1 MCDVFFSSKCVACHI
16 SFMQECSF
24 SSVEETVFN
33 KCHDDDDGEFLRV
46 NGSDEYPVSLGLM
59 KYFCCVRD
67 D

>member
-1 MCDVFFSSKCVACHI
+1 
-16 SFMQECSF
+16 MQECSF

-33 KCHDDDDGEFLRV
+33 ECHDDDDDGEFLRE

-59 KYFCCVRD
+59 KYFCCMRD